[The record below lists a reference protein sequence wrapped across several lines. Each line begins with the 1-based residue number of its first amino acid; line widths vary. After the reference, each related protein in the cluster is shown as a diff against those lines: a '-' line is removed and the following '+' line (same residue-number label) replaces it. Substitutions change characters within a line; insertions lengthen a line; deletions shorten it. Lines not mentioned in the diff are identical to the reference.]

1 MTTITRTI
9 TMIRSGKF
17 RQSMREWMQFK
28 LAAMIGWLL
37 SMPPVQ
43 AEVARAFSGQTA
55 MCRVLKDA
63 ISDAVDSRDAV
74 DEDTVSHMI
83 RDSLENHSV
92 DADDVEGLERFVENA
107 IEEAIEGDSK
117 DELVKA
123 VVEHIVEKL
132 QD

>member
-1 MTTITRTI
+1 MTTFTRTI
-9 TMIRSGKF
+9 TMIRSGNFKHAL
-17 RQSMREWMQFK
+17 REWMQFK
-28 LAAMIGWLL
+28 LAAGIGWLL

-63 ISDAVDSRDAV
+63 INDAVDSRDTI
-74 DEDTVSHMI
+74 DEDTASHMI
-83 RDSLENHSV
+83 REALENHTIE
-92 DADDVEGLERFVENA
+92 ADDVEGLDRY
-107 IEEAIEGDSK
+107 ISDSLEEAITGEAK
-117 DELVKA
+117 DEITKA